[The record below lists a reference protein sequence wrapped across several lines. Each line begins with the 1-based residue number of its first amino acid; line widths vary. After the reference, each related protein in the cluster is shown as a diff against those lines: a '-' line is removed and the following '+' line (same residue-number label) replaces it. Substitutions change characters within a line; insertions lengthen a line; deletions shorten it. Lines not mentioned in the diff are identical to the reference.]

1 MTESNL
7 LDIADTLFDQDPNNC
22 NLINLQFEGYE
33 LEDLF
38 KELLQ
43 LFTLGMRKNYGD
55 HNGVVNLKKLID
67 DDFKYINK
75 FFNIIGF
82 CVHYNIYQ
90 EDDYDLMIKEHF
102 TFDNPS
108 SLSDYRFK
116 LKSEDLIYVIYFS
129 IINNNTRS
137 II

>member
-7 LDIADTLFDQDPNNC
+7 LDLADTLFDQDPNNC
-22 NLINLQFEGYE
+22 KLINLQFEGYE

-43 LFTLGMRKNYGD
+43 LFTLGMKKFYGD

-75 FFNIIGF
+75 FFKIIGF

-102 TFDNPS
+102 TFDNLTG
-108 SLSDYRFK
+108 LSDYRFK

-129 IINNNTRS
+129 IYKIYNLN
-137 II
+137 